1 MRNRAEIK
9 VTLSLLRHG
18 ATPANREHRYQG
30 KTDEALSEEG
40 RAELLLKKKE
50 IPAELLL
57 VSPMLRCRQTAEILF
72 PGRAQVQ
79 ILEWTEMDFGRFEGK
94 NYRELN
100 GDPDYQAWI
109 DSGGT
114 LPFPGGESREAFI
127 RRTTLG
133 FARVL
138 SYLRAENTMESAM
151 EIRAAAVVHGGTI
164 MALCSSF
171 SEGAYFDFQVKNG
184 EGYVCLFHLP
194 AEQGD
199 DLEFL
204 RKNGMEIRKL

>member
-1 MRNRAEIK
+1 MRNRTEIK

-18 ATPANREHRYQG
+18 ATPANREHRYLG

-79 ILEWTEMDFGRFEGK
+79 IPEWTEMDFGRFEGK

-184 EGYVCLFHLP
+184 EGEKTVW
-194 AEQGD
+194 
-199 DLEFL
+199 
-204 RKNGMEIRKL
+204 R

>member
-1 MRNRAEIK
+1 MRNRTEIK

-18 ATPANREHRYQG
+18 ATPANREHRYLG

-79 ILEWTEMDFGRFEGK
+79 IPEWTEMDFGRFEGK

-114 LPFPGGESREAFI
+114 LPFPGGE
-127 RRTTLG
+127 
-133 FARVL
+133 
-138 SYLRAENTMESAM
+138 
-151 EIRAAAVVHGGTI
+151 
-164 MALCSSF
+164 
-171 SEGAYFDFQVKNG
+171 
-184 EGYVCLFHLP
+184 
-194 AEQGD
+194 
-199 DLEFL
+199 
-204 RKNGMEIRKL
+204 